1 MTRAGPSIP
10 PLLSTS
16 TAVALCVLSVPCASR
31 ADLVAPR
38 HARPRAD
45 ASRVARTPAG
55 GSRSPA
61 TGTLLSPTPAAGDEA
76 AGEASGPEA
85 DPLVTNGLGSP
96 SCRSSIDPE
105 LSSASRRNCETSG
118 FMAAG
123 APTGDYG
130 LDVHIDTGLLPFSGG
145 NLLSTVQGLL
155 VTPEWL
161 GLVWMVHSL
170 VVMLEWCFALD
181 LIDSAS
187 AGGLTAG
194 LAGAQAS
201 FTMPLLAATL
211 AVAATL
217 AAYHGLV
224 RRRVAQTLGET
235 AMTVAMLV
243 GGLWLMVD
251 PTGTVGALSSWGER
265 AALGTLAVGAEGSP
279 ATPGRA
285 LGSNLSGIFTAAVE
299 APWCYLE
306 FGDVGWCREAG
317 ALDSKVRAAGMRI
330 AARERSEAGCT
341 GSATSCGRG
350 KDAQGLLASARLL
363 REARTNG
370 ALFLALPPNGADRN
384 SINDSGSLLRALCG
398 TSQATSCTGPGAS
411 QAEFRTNA
419 GTWARVTGLLLIAIG
434 LVGMLLLFG
443 YVALRLLTAAAM
455 SLVYLLLVPGIVL
468 VPALGERGR
477 ALFRAWIARLFGAV
491 LSKLLF
497 AFLLGVLLAVT
508 SVVERLNGLGWWAQ
522 WLLLSAFWW
531 ATFLR
536 RHQLLAMPPQVLGEA
551 RRVSHRGGLRGLR
564 ETLETGRH
572 GLEWHERRKERQHR
586 MASLDA
592 ERAAGPAS
600 RTAAKPTD
608 ASHTVAS
615 AAETRHDEQALQT
628 LRVEADASP
637 REMARASARI
647 AERAPRRERIEEQH
661 HAADAAGEMRRSAR
675 LRVRRDR
682 LRRDDAAD
690 EAILASAVQAG
701 QAADGPAG
709 RERLDGRVR
718 FLEQQADLPPAAA
731 RTTLGRRDYVALA
744 ALVQRSR
751 SEYEQLPPG
760 PQRLARLEI
769 DRELAARRSHGP
781 PAQAPDR
788 ARPDGTRGDRAEGAR
803 GSGTAA
809 QAPRRRSHPPAAG
822 ERRPLPRQAA
832 AEESPVM
839 RDARAVAEGRKRQL
853 GIGRP

>member
-1 MTRAGPSIP
+1 MSLTGPSLA
-10 PLLSTS
+10 PLRTVS
-16 TAVALCVLSVPCASR
+16 TAIALCVLSVPCASR
-31 ADLVAPR
+31 ADPVATR
-38 HARPRAD
+38 HERPRAD
-45 ASRVARTPAG
+45 ASRVARSPAG

-61 TGTLLSPTPAAGDEA
+61 TGTLLTPTPAEGDEA
-76 AGEASGPEA
+76 AGAARGPEA

-96 SCRSSIDPE
+96 SCRSSIDLE
-105 LSSASRRNCETSG
+105 LSEASRRNCQTSG

-161 GLVWMVHSL
+161 GLVWLVHSL

-194 LAGAQAS
+194 LASAQAS
-201 FTMPLLAATL
+201 FTTPLLAATL

-224 RRRVAQTLGET
+224 RRRVAQTLGEA

-243 GGLWLMVD
+243 GGLWLMLD
-251 PTGTVGALSSWGER
+251 PTGTVGALSRWGER

-306 FGDVGWCREAG
+306 FGDVGWCRESA
-317 ALDSKVRAAGMRI
+317 ALDSNVRAAGMRI
-330 AARERSEAGCT
+330 AAREASEAGCR
-341 GSATSCGRG
+341 GSATSCGRSM
-350 KDAQGLLASARLL
+350 DAQRLLASARLL

-384 SINDSGSLLRALCG
+384 SINDSGSLLHALCG
-398 TSQATSCTGPGAS
+398 TSNTTSCTAPGAS
-411 QAEFRTNA
+411 EAEFRTNA

-434 LVGMLLLFG
+434 LLGMLLLFG
-443 YVALRLLTAAAM
+443 YVAVRLLTAAAM
-455 SLVYLLLVPGIVL
+455 SLVYLLLVPGVVV

-508 SVVERLNGLGWWAQ
+508 SVVERLDVLGWWAQ

-536 RHQLLAMPPQVLGEA
+536 RHQLLAIPPQVIGEA
-551 RRVSHRGGLRGLR
+551 RRVSQRGGLRALR

-572 GLEWHERRKERQHR
+572 GVEWQERRKERQHR

-592 ERAAGPAS
+592 VRLANPAS
-600 RTAAKPTD
+600 RTPAKPTD
-608 ASHTVAS
+608 ASLAVPA
-615 AAETRHDEQALQT
+615 AAEPWRDEQALRT
-628 LRVEADASP
+628 LDVEADASP
-637 REMARASARI
+637 REMAKASARI
-647 AERAPRRERIEEQH
+647 AERAPRRERLEEQH
-661 HAADAAGEMRRSAR
+661 RAADAAGDLRRSAG
-675 LRVRRDR
+675 LRARRDR
-682 LRRDDAAD
+682 LRTDDASD
-690 EAILASAVQAG
+690 EAILATAVQAG
-701 QAADGPAG
+701 HAGDGPVG
-709 RERLDGRVR
+709 RERLAGRVR
-718 FLEQQADLPPAAA
+718 FLEQQADLPPAASRA
-731 RTTLGRRDYVALA
+731 TPGRRDYAALA
-744 ALVQRSR
+744 GLLHRSR

-760 PQRLARLEI
+760 RQRLARLEI
-769 DRELAARRSHGP
+769 DRELATRRGHVPPVQASDPASPHGAGRDRAEVAHGSGS
-781 PAQAPDR
+781 PAQA
-788 ARPDGTRGDRAEGAR
+788 
-803 GSGTAA
+803 S
-809 QAPRRRSHPPAAG
+809 RRRSRPPAAAA
-822 ERRPLPRQAA
+822 RRPLARQAP

>member
-1 MTRAGPSIP
+1 MSRAGPSLVP
-10 PLLSTS
+10 PLTAVA
-16 TAVALCVLSVPCASR
+16 AVALCVLSMPSTSP
-31 ADLVAPR
+31 ADPVAPR
-38 HARPRAD
+38 PERPRAD
-45 ASRVARTPAG
+45 ASRVARAPAG

-61 TGTLLSPTPAAGDEA
+61 AGTLLSGASAEGPDA

-105 LSSASRRNCETSG
+105 LSTASRRNCETSG

-161 GLVWMVHSL
+161 GLVWLVHSL

-194 LAGAQAS
+194 LARAQAS
-201 FTMPLLAATL
+201 FTTPLLAATL
-211 AVAATL
+211 SVAATL

-243 GGLWLMVD
+243 GGLWLMLD
-251 PTGTVGALSSWGER
+251 PVGTVGALSRWGER

-285 LGSNLSGIFTAAVE
+285 LGSNLSSIFAAAIE

-317 ALDSKVRAAGMRI
+317 ALDSNLRAAGMRI
-330 AARERSEAGCT
+330 AARERSEAGCP
-341 GSATSCGRG
+341 GSTAPCAGT
-350 KDAQGLLASARLL
+350 KNAQGLLASARLL
-363 REARTNG
+363 GEARTNG
-370 ALFLALPPNGADRN
+370 ALFLALPPNDADRN
-384 SINDSGSLLRALCG
+384 SINDSGSLLHALCR
-398 TSQATSCTGPGAS
+398 TSDATSCTGSGAS
-411 QAEFRTNA
+411 EAEFRTNA
-419 GTWARVTGLLLIAIG
+419 GTWARVSGLLLIAIG
-434 LVGMLLLFG
+434 LLGMLLLFG
-443 YVALRLLTAAAM
+443 YVAVRLLTAAAM
-455 SLVYLLLVPGIVL
+455 SLVYLLLVPGVVV

-508 SVVERLNGLGWWAQ
+508 SVVERLDGLGWWAQ

-536 RHQLLAMPPQVLGEA
+536 RHQLLAMPPQVIGDA
-551 RRVSHRGGLRGLR
+551 RRVSPRGGFKGLR

-572 GLEWHERRKERQHR
+572 GVDWHERRKERQ
-586 MASLDA
+586 L
-592 ERAAGPAS
+592 
-600 RTAAKPTD
+600 RTAALDAMRSPDPASLRPATATD
-608 ASHTVAS
+608 ASPTVPV
-615 AAETRHDEQALQT
+615 AAEPGRDEQALRT
-628 LRVEADASP
+628 LDVEANASP
-637 REMARASARI
+637 REVATASARI
-647 AERAPRRERIEEQH
+647 AERAPRRERLQAQH
-661 HAADAAGEMRRSAR
+661 RAAEAAGDTRRSTR

-682 LRRDDAAD
+682 LRAEDAAD
-690 EAILASAVQAG
+690 EAILARAMAAG
-701 QAADGPAG
+701 STGDGPAA
-709 RERLDGRVR
+709 RERLAGRIR
-718 FLEQQADLPPAAA
+718 FLEHQADLPAAAA
-731 RTTLGRRDYVALA
+731 RATQEGRDYAALA
-744 ALVQRSR
+744 GLVHRSR
-751 SEYEQLPPG
+751 SEYEKLRPG
-760 PQRLARLEI
+760 SQRLARLEI
-769 DRELAARRSHGP
+769 DRELAARRIHGAAVQAPGRASPHGP
-781 PAQAPDR
+781 RRDR
-788 ARPDGTRGDRAEGAR
+788 VEGAR
-803 GSGTAA
+803 RSGIDP
-809 QAPRRRSHPPAAG
+809 QIPQRRPRPTPPAA
-822 ERRPLPRQAA
+822 RRSLARQSP